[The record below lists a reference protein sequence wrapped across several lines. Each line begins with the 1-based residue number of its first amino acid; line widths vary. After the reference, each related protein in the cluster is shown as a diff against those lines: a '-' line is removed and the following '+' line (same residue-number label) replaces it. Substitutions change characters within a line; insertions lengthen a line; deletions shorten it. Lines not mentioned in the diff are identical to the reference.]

1 MKRTIWMS
9 LALVLAAPVA
19 ASARADGA
27 TPAPAPAPA
36 APAAPGAPQT
46 PPAADPAAK
55 DAAAAQYLKDLK
67 PLLPKMADADAKA
80 AIKKLVEL
88 WKDKDVTDATKKE
101 IPDLLQH
108 FGTQDKTLVAIDAID
123 GLGECGAPPP
133 AAGSKDVVAAPGAAP
148 VLAILDKALKAKEP
162 SVDIYGSCLRALKK
176 LADQKGAA
184 LKTLQDLMNYK
195 LDDVVGKAADALG
208 GYKDAPGKLRRDLL
222 ETVIQKTEGTCAQAK
237 DAKNAGQVRKWNII
251 SANVMN
257 SINALSGQKFK
268 DVQEARKWF
277 NDHKKD
283 KSWDT

>member
-1 MKRTIWMS
+1 MNWLA
-9 LALVLAAPVA
+9 LALVLAAPLA
-19 ASARADGA
+19 GAARADGDSGGGG
-27 TPAPAPAPA
+27 APAPPTAPA
-36 APAAPGAPQT
+36 GG
-46 PPAADPAAK
+46 AK
-55 DAAAAQYLKDLK
+55 DTAAAQYMKDLK
-67 PLLPKMADADAKA
+67 GQLSKIADADAKA
-80 AIKKLVEL
+80 AIKKLVEF
-88 WKDKDVTDATKKE
+88 WKDKEVSDDTRKA

-108 FGTQDKTLVAIDAID
+108 FGQEEKTLVAIDAID
-123 GLGECGAPPP
+123 GLGECGASP
-133 AAGSKDVVAAPGAAP
+133 VAAPSKDQAAPYPGTAP
-148 VLAILDKALKAKEP
+148 VLAILDRTLKAKEP

-176 LADQKGAA
+176 LADQKGPA
-184 LKTLQDLMNYK
+184 LKALTDLLKYK

-222 ETVIQKTEGTCAQAK
+222 EELIKETEGTCSQAK
-237 DAKNAGQVRKWNII
+237 DPKNAGQVRKWNII